1 MSWSNRRS
9 LLVLLAAAPLAAC
22 GFTPAYGPNGPAKAL
37 RGRISYQE
45 PTDPNAFELVKQ
57 LEVQFG
63 RPEAP
68 THALRYTLTI
78 GAQAGGYTTVNA
90 ITRYVL
96 NGSAVWSLDNIAT
109 TQRVAG
115 GTATGFT
122 SWSAAG
128 TTISTQV
135 ASDDAVRRLMVILA
149 DQMATQ
155 ILAASVDMTP

>member
-1 MSWSNRRS
+1 M
-9 LLVLLAAAPLAAC
+9 LALLAAAPLAAC

-68 THALRYTLTI
+68 TYALRYGLTVS
-78 GAQAGGYTTVNA
+78 AQAGGYTTANA

-96 NGSAVWSLDNIAT
+96 NGSVVWSLDDIA
-109 TQRVAG
+109 
-115 GTATGFT
+115 
-122 SWSAAG
+122 
-128 TTISTQV
+128 STHGVSPSQIAIAWLIAPSHRRRSSCAWMRP
-135 ASDDAVRRLMVILA
+135 AS
-149 DQMATQ
+149 
-155 ILAASVDMTP
+155 